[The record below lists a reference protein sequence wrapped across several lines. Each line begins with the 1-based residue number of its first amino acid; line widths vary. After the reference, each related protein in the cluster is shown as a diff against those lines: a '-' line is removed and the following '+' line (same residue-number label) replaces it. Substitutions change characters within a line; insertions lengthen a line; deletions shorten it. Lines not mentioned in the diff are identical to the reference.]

1 MADVINPEK
10 AKRLRHRIARDY
22 RTLNAKLGLGIE
34 HAKPEQFVSRIVS
47 DLKLSAEAERIAR
60 QLLREH
66 PVPNGSSPLLWCA
79 ACVYESSKRT
89 GETRGQREFKVYGSE
104 VTLRKNWNRLP
115 HESKPKPPRPKHNNA
130 YYRALREARDKL
142 QEARR

>member
-1 MADVINPEK
+1 MRAQNVAEVLDPKK
-10 AKRLRHRIARDY
+10 AKKLRHRIARDY

-47 DLKLSAEAERIAR
+47 DLKLGADAERIAR
-60 QLLREH
+60 QLLREN

-79 ACVYESSKRT
+79 ACVYEASKRI

-104 VTLRKNWNRLP
+104 VSLRRNWERLP
-115 HESKPKPPRPKHNNA
+115 HESKPKVKR
-130 YYRALREARDKL
+130 
-142 QEARR
+142 